1 MFDGRVVATWIAGL
15 LLCLS
20 SLQVCAQRSPA
31 QITWTFD
38 RLDQIGGVP
47 TRVEGN
53 PKVID
58 TPLGKAVQFGGG
70 EDALWIDRHPLAGAA
85 TFTFEALFRPDGGP
99 FEQRWFHLAERDSK
113 TQLLASAEHPKGP
126 DTHARFLFEIRV
138 IDGKHWYL
146 DAFVG
151 GPGYNKPLMFKDK
164 LHPVGQ
170 WYHVAQS
177 YDGKT
182 YRSYVN
188 GVLQGEAE
196 IAFKPQGEG
205 AASVGARINRL
216 NYFHGAVRLA
226 RFTHSALTPDQFIKP
241 PR

>member
-1 MFDGRVVATWIAGL
+1 M
-15 LLCLS
+15 
-20 SLQVCAQRSPA
+20 PA

-38 RLDQIGGVP
+38 RLERIGGVP

-53 PKVID
+53 PKVI
-58 TPLGKAVQFGGG
+58 
-70 EDALWIDRHPLAGAA
+70 E
-85 TFTFEALFRPDGGP
+85 
-99 FEQRWFHLAERDSK
+99 
-113 TQLLASAEHPKGP
+113 
-126 DTHARFLFEIRV
+126 HARFLFEIRV

-151 GPGYNKPLMFKDK
+151 GPGYIKPLIFKDK

-170 WYHVAQS
+170 WYHVAQT

-196 IAFKPQGEG
+196 IAFQPQSEG

-216 NYFHGAVRLA
+216 NYFYGAVRLA
-226 RFTHSALTPDQFIKP
+226 RFTASALTPDQFIKLP
-241 PR
+241 K